1 MEKGGI
7 AMNFSTLFDSIITV
21 FKTFSIVDVID
32 IVVIAFI
39 VYSMFKLVRDTRA
52 EQLVKGIVILLI
64 AYLLSSVL
72 NMLMLQ
78 NLLRTLFEFGV
89 VLLVIIFQPEI
100 RNALE
105 QLGRNNIKR
114 FSFIKRVK
122 YDDEWIKN
130 EKSAIHAVAE
140 TAEVFSR
147 QKTGA
152 LIVFEKDT
160 KLSDIASTGVEINA
174 VVSTALLGN
183 LFFNKAPLHDGAVI
197 ISNGMVRSA
206 GCILPLT
213 SRNEDVDMNL
223 GTRHRASIGITE
235 VSDAIVVV
243 VSEET
248 GVISVSENG
257 VLTSNYDKILL
268 TEHLEERLIPDQE
281 KKSFLS
287 KFSSRK
293 EDEKDE

>member
-1 MEKGGI
+1 
-7 AMNFSTLFDSIITV
+7 MNFSAWLNSVLTV
-21 FKTFSIVDVID
+21 LKTFRFVDIID

-39 VYSMFKLVRDTRA
+39 VYSLFKLVRDTRA

-64 AYLLSSVL
+64 AYLVATVF
-72 NMLMLQ
+72 NMLMMEI
-78 NLLRTLFEFGV
+78 LLRTLFEFGV

-114 FSFIKRVK
+114 FSLFNRVK
-122 YDDEWIKN
+122 RTEEWIMA
-130 EKSAIHAVAE
+130 EKKAIIDVAE
-140 TAEVFSR
+140 TAEIFSR

-152 LIVFEKDT
+152 LIVFENET

-174 VVSTALLGN
+174 DTSIALLGN
-183 LFFNKAPLHDGAVI
+183 IFFNKAPLHDGAVI
-197 ISNGMVRSA
+197 ISSGKVKSA

-223 GTRHRASIGITE
+223 GTRHRASLGITE
-235 VSDAIVVV
+235 VSDAVVVV

-248 GVISVSENG
+248 GTISVSENG
-257 VLTSNYDKILL
+257 QLTSNYSRDSLIEK
-268 TEHLEERLIPDQE
+268 LESVLIPVEE
-281 KKSFLS
+281 KKNFFS

-293 EDEKDE
+293 ENKKDE

>member
-1 MEKGGI
+1 
-7 AMNFSTLFDSIITV
+7 MNFSAWINSVLTV
-21 FKTFSIVDVID
+21 LKTFRFVDIID

-39 VYSMFKLVRDTRA
+39 VYSLFKLVRDTRA

-64 AYLLSSVL
+64 AYLVATVF
-72 NMLMLQ
+72 NIMMMEI
-78 NLLRTLFEFGV
+78 LLRTLFEFGV

-114 FSFIKRVK
+114 FSLFNRVK
-122 YDDEWIKN
+122 RTEEWIMA
-130 EKSAIHAVAE
+130 EKKAIIDVAE
-140 TAEVFSR
+140 TAEIFSR

-152 LIVFEKDT
+152 LIVFENET

-174 VVSTALLGN
+174 DTSIALLGN
-183 LFFNKAPLHDGAVI
+183 IFFNKAPLHDGAVI
-197 ISNGMVRSA
+197 ISSGKVKSA

-223 GTRHRASIGITE
+223 GTRHRASLGITE
-235 VSDAIVVV
+235 VSDAVVVV

-248 GVISVSENG
+248 GTISVSENG
-257 VLTSNYDKILL
+257 QLTSNYSRDSLIEK
-268 TEHLEERLIPDQE
+268 LESVLIPVEE
-281 KKSFLS
+281 KKNFFS

-293 EDEKDE
+293 ENKKDE

>member
-1 MEKGGI
+1 
-7 AMNFSTLFDSIITV
+7 MNFSAFFDSIMTV
-21 FKTFSIVDVID
+21 LKTFRFVDIID

-39 VYSMFKLVRDTRA
+39 VYSLFKIVRDTRA

-64 AYLLSSVL
+64 AYLVSSVF
-72 NMLMLQ
+72 NMLMMQ
-78 NLLRTLFEFGV
+78 NLLKTIFEFGV
-89 VLLVIIFQPEI
+89 VLLAIIFQPEI

-105 QLGRNNIKR
+105 QLGRKNFKSL
-114 FSFIKRVK
+114 SFMSRVNRT
-122 YDDEWIKN
+122 DEWIAK
-130 EKSAIHAVAE
+130 ETKAIHDVAE

-160 KLSDIASTGVEINA
+160 KLSDIAATGVEINA
-174 VVSTALLGN
+174 DTSTAILGN

-197 ISNGMVRSA
+197 ISNGMVKSA

-223 GTRHRASIGITE
+223 GTRHRASLGISE
-235 VSDAIVVV
+235 VSDAVIVV

-248 GVISVSENG
+248 GTISVAQNG
-257 VLTSNYDKILL
+257 ELTSNYNKTSLIKK
-268 TEHLEERLIPDQE
+268 LEDELIPVQE
-281 KKSFLS
+281 KKNFLS
-287 KFSSRK
+287 KFSTRK
-293 EDEKDE
+293 ENKKGE

>member
-1 MEKGGI
+1 
-7 AMNFSTLFDSIITV
+7 MNFSAWLDSVLTV
-21 FKTFSIVDVID
+21 LKTFRFVDIID

-39 VYSMFKLVRDTRA
+39 VYSLFKLVRDTRA

-64 AYLLSSVL
+64 AYLVATVF
-72 NMLMLQ
+72 NMLMMEI
-78 NLLRTLFEFGV
+78 LLRTLFEFGV

-114 FSFIKRVK
+114 FSFFNRVK
-122 YDDEWIKN
+122 RTEEWIMA
-130 EKSAIHAVAE
+130 EKKAIIDVAE
-140 TAEVFSR
+140 TAEIFSL

-152 LIVFEKDT
+152 LIVFENET

-174 VVSTALLGN
+174 DTSIALLGN
-183 LFFNKAPLHDGAVI
+183 IFFNKAPLHDGAVI
-197 ISNGMVRSA
+197 ISSGKVKSA

-223 GTRHRASIGITE
+223 GTRHRASLGITE
-235 VSDAIVVV
+235 VSDAVVVV

-248 GVISVSENG
+248 GTISVSENG
-257 VLTSNYDKILL
+257 QLTSNYSRDSLIEK
-268 TEHLEERLIPDQE
+268 LESVLIPVEE
-281 KKSFLS
+281 KKNFFS

-293 EDEKDE
+293 ENKDDE

>member
-1 MEKGGI
+1 
-7 AMNFSTLFDSIITV
+7 MNFSAWINSVLTV
-21 FKTFSIVDVID
+21 LKTFRFVDIID

-39 VYSMFKLVRDTRA
+39 VYSLFKLVRDTRA

-64 AYLLSSVL
+64 AYLVATVF
-72 NMLMLQ
+72 NMLMMEI
-78 NLLRTLFEFGV
+78 LLRPLVAFRV
-89 VLLVIIFQPEI
+89 VLLVIIFQLEI

-114 FSFIKRVK
+114 FSLFNRVK
-122 YDDEWIKN
+122 RTEEWIMA
-130 EKSAIHAVAE
+130 EKKAIIDVAE
-140 TAEVFSR
+140 TAEIFSR

-152 LIVFEKDT
+152 LIVFENET

-174 VVSTALLGN
+174 DTSIALLGN
-183 LFFNKAPLHDGAVI
+183 IFFNKAPLHDGAVI
-197 ISNGMVRSA
+197 ISSGKVKSA

-223 GTRHRASIGITE
+223 GTRHRASLGITE
-235 VSDAIVVV
+235 VSDAVVVV

-248 GVISVSENG
+248 GTISVSENG
-257 VLTSNYDKILL
+257 QLTSNYSRDSLIEK
-268 TEHLEERLIPDQE
+268 LESVLIPVEE
-281 KKSFLS
+281 KKNFFS

-293 EDEKDE
+293 ENKKDE

>member
-1 MEKGGI
+1 MSLG
-7 AMNFSTLFDSIITV
+7 AWFDSVLTV
-21 FKTFSIVDVID
+21 IKTFRFVDIID

-39 VYSMFKLVRDTRA
+39 VYSLFKIVMDTRA

-64 AYLLSSVL
+64 AYLIANVL
-72 NMLMLQ
+72 NMLMMEI
-78 NLLRTLFEFGV
+78 LLRTLFEFGV

-105 QLGRNNIKR
+105 QLGRKNIKKI
-114 FSFIKRVK
+114 SFFNRVK
-122 YDDEWIKN
+122 RSEEWIMA
-130 EKSAIHAVAE
+130 EKKAILDIAE
-140 TAEVFSR
+140 TAEIFST

-152 LIVFEKDT
+152 LIVFENET

-174 VVSTALLGN
+174 DTSIALLGN
-183 LFFNKAPLHDGAVI
+183 IFFNKAPLHDGAVI
-197 ISNGMVRSA
+197 ISSGKVKSA

-213 SRNEDVDMNL
+213 SRNDDVDMNL

-248 GVISVSENG
+248 GIISVSENG
-257 VLTSNYDKILL
+257 QLTSNYSRDTLIEK
-268 TEHLEERLIPDQE
+268 LENALIPVEE
-281 KKSFLS
+281 KKNFFS
-287 KFSSRK
+287 KFSTRK
-293 EDEKDE
+293 ENKNDE

>member
-1 MEKGGI
+1 
-7 AMNFSTLFDSIITV
+7 MNFSAWINSVLTV
-21 FKTFSIVDVID
+21 LKTFRFVDIID

-39 VYSMFKLVRDTRA
+39 VYSLFKLVRDTRA

-64 AYLLSSVL
+64 AYLVATVF
-72 NMLMLQ
+72 NMLMMEI
-78 NLLRTLFEFGV
+78 LLRTLFEFGV

-114 FSFIKRVK
+114 FSLFNRVK
-122 YDDEWIKN
+122 RTEEWIMA
-130 EKSAIHAVAE
+130 EKKAIIDVAE
-140 TAEVFSR
+140 TAEIFSR

-152 LIVFEKDT
+152 LIVFENET

-174 VVSTALLGN
+174 DTSIALLGN
-183 LFFNKAPLHDGAVI
+183 IFFNKAPLHDGAVI
-197 ISNGMVRSA
+197 ISSGKVKSA

-223 GTRHRASIGITE
+223 GTRHRASLGITE
-235 VSDAIVVV
+235 VSDAVVVV

-248 GVISVSENG
+248 GTISVSENG
-257 VLTSNYDKILL
+257 QLTSNYSRDSLIEK
-268 TEHLEERLIPDQE
+268 LESVLIPVEE
-281 KKSFLS
+281 KKNFFS
-287 KFSSRK
+287 KFSFRK
-293 EDEKDE
+293 ENKKDE